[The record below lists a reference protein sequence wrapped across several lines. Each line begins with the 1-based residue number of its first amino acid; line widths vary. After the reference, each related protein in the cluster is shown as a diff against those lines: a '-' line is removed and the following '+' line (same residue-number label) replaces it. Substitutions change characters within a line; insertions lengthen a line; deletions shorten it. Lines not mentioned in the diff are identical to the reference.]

1 MGLCHNDTKWK
12 LKLLNGSFVLIFLL
26 EHWLSQSQI
35 ILDSIEIV
43 LTQPPHG
50 RGSLVIVKINT
61 WHTKFKLLLHSRH
74 LSHLH
79 CSSSKLSQPAAVDHL
94 FPAIVL
100 PPEETQH
107 QEAFLG
113 LCCTRPQ
120 SGPGWTKTCGMFH
133 SVSRCWLRFQEYF
146 QGFRFAQFPDTSL
159 HEEQRL
165 TKMSK

>member
-1 MGLCHNDTKWK
+1 MQTTAISDHFRL
-12 LKLLNGSFVLIFLL
+12 
-26 EHWLSQSQI
+26 
-35 ILDSIEIV
+35 SIEII
-43 LTQPPHG
+43 LTQPPHEC
-50 RGSLVIVKINT
+50 GSLVIVKQRINKSILDT
-61 WHTKFKLLLHSRH
+61 RSVKLLLHSRD

-79 CSSSKLSQPAAVDHL
+79 CSSSKLSQPVAVDHL
-94 FPAIVL
+94 FPVTVL

-165 TKMSK
+165 TKTRK